1 MDIESAPS
9 SPTRHGANN
18 TTTTEKNAL
27 GAETTRESSKHGG
40 HPASLQEEDVLEY
53 RSRHKYMISRPRAL
67 QYTYKSQ
74 VYTSE
79 GDLTEQS
86 GEEAAKE
93 AGIDKARERLDLF
106 IDLIWVGIISNL
118 SEVFSSDAFGSEGA
132 SSSKAFLFFAVVF
145 LPSWRVWNGIREILN
160 NYYMD
165 DVLQRTYIFLLL
177 VLSIFFGNNL
187 AYITEFP
194 ERAKILTISLYLF
207 IRSSLVLIECVY
219 AIFIPWLRRLVLLTS
234 LLYLPSIGLW
244 TAGIYLD
251 GAKALGPIFAAVVM
265 DYTVPIILDSTKT
278 RDALLSGYG
287 KAIDP
292 HHFTSRMGSFF
303 IITLGEG
310 VLQLVK
316 DGPLG
321 IGVTRTC
328 GLAVW
333 SLCIYFLLA
342 QIYFNR
348 DGSRVYIPAVLQKGW
363 RTWLWL
369 TYHIP
374 TFMSTLTLSAG
385 IMFIIQQSAAK
396 FDAETGDSDTETLS
410 EEEIIQL
417 TRNAIWTVSISLAIV
432 MMAMFGM
439 ALLNQPRDQAK
450 SLRVNNRY
458 LRLAGRPLYAVIV
471 LAIASDKNIG
481 TETYLGTCSL
491 LMVCLSIWEYSA
503 SMEKTGGFL
512 ERKKSP
518 SSSRVTSHE

>member
-9 SPTRHGANN
+9 APTGHGANN
-18 TTTTEKNAL
+18 TTTEKNAL
-27 GAETTRESSKHGG
+27 GAQTTRESSKYAG

-53 RSRHKYMISRPRAL
+53 RPRHKYMISRPRAL

-79 GDLTEQS
+79 GDVTEQS

-118 SEVFSSDAFGSEGA
+118 SEVFSSDAFGSEDA
-132 SSSKAFLFFAVVF
+132 SPSKAFLFFVLVF
-145 LPSWRVWNGIREILN
+145 LPTWRVWNGIREILN

-165 DVLQRTYIFLLL
+165 DVVQRTYIFLLL
-177 VLSIFFGNNL
+177 VLSVFFGNNL

-194 ERAKILTISLYLF
+194 ERAKVLSISLYLF
-207 IRSSLVLIECVY
+207 IRSSLVLIEVVY

-251 GAKALGPIFAAVVM
+251 GSKALGPVFAAIVL
-265 DYTVPIILDSTKT
+265 DYTVPLILDSTKT
-278 RDALLSGYG
+278 KEALLAGYG
-287 KAIDP
+287 KALDP

-348 DGSRVYIPAVLQKGW
+348 DGSRVYVPAVLQKGW

-385 IMFIIQQSAAK
+385 IMFIVQQNAAK
-396 FDAETGDSDTETLS
+396 FDAETNDSNTETLS
-410 EEEIIQL
+410 GDEVTQL
-417 TRNAIWTVSISLAIV
+417 TRSAIWTVSISLAIV

-439 ALLNQPRDQAK
+439 ALLNQPRDPAK

-458 LRLAGRPLYAVIV
+458 LRLAGRPLFAVIV
-471 LAIASDKNIG
+471 VAIASDKNIDS
-481 TETYLGTCSL
+481 ETFLGTCSL
-491 LMVCLSIWEYSA
+491 LMTCVSIWEYSSSLERA
-503 SMEKTGGFL
+503 GGFF
-512 ERKKSP
+512 ETKKSAA
-518 SSSRVTSHE
+518 SSRVASHE